1 MLAAKQ
7 RSVPD
12 YADPDIVRIYSETT
26 TERQQQL
33 LILALLWQTKTF
45 QFRIPGLRHV
55 PTPDSGKLMP
65 KPNSI

>member
-12 YADPDIVRIYSETT
+12 YADIVRIYSETT

-45 QFRIPGLRHV
+45 QFRIPG
-55 PTPDSGKLMP
+55 
-65 KPNSI
+65 